1 MVLRFQFTWEYY
13 TTPDDK
19 KTGSKKQYKKLTMT
33 PLEFY
38 RHADYSLP
46 NSISLIHDPRN
57 AYNTAYEVER
67 LGNVVG
73 GSAVR
78 YVNCEIGILKATAI
92 KLLSED
98 RPVWFGC
105 DVGKNSSSALGI
117 MDQRLFATECGFGT
131 KMGLSKAE
139 RLQTGDSAMTHAMT
153 LTGVHLD
160 QDGRSVRWRVEN
172 S

>member
-1 MVLRFQFTWEYY
+1 
-13 TTPDDK
+13 
-19 KTGSKKQYKKLTMT
+19 MT

-73 GSAVR
+73 GSAVPVR
-78 YVNCEIGILKATAI
+78 YVNANIDVLKATAI
-92 KLLSED
+92 KLLQAD

-105 DVGKNSSSALGI
+105 DVGKNSSSSLGI
-117 MDQRLFATECGFGT
+117 MDQRLFATELAFGT
-131 KMGLSKAE
+131 TMGLSKAE
-139 RLQTGDSAMTHAMT
+139 RLETGDSAMTHAMT
-153 LTGVHLD
+153 ITAVHLEE
-160 QDGRSVRWRVEN
+160 GKSVRWRVEN